1 MNSNKSKM
9 NMTNQEKLDEM
20 YDTIQ
25 DLKKDHDYL
34 VSDIDDMHH
43 TLNWI
48 RRRERIRMTLSILYW
63 TAIIGIVFGAY
74 YYIQPLINGLLLGLT
89 GSTDTFQNL
98 EKTVGGLP
106 DLGNLKK
113 IFDLFRA
120 SSTAN

>member
-1 MNSNKSKM
+1 MNSSKAKM
-9 NMTNQEKLDEM
+9 NMTNQEKLDQM
-20 YDTIQ
+20 YDVIQ

-34 VSDIDDMHH
+34 ISDIDDMHS

-63 TAIIGIVFGAY
+63 TVIIGVVFGAY
-74 YYIQPLINGLLLGLT
+74 YYIQPLINGLLFGLT
-89 GSTDTFQNL
+89 GSMDTFQTL

-113 IFDLFRA
+113 ILEAMGAA
-120 SSTAN
+120 SSTR

>member
-1 MNSNKSKM
+1 
-9 NMTNQEKLDEM
+9 MTNQEKLDQM
-20 YDTIQ
+20 YDVIQ

-34 VSDIDDMHH
+34 VSDIDDMHS

-63 TAIIGIVFGAY
+63 TVIIGVVFGAY
-74 YYIQPLINGLLLGLT
+74 YYIQPLINGLLFGLT
-89 GSTDTFQNL
+89 GSMDTFQTL

-113 IFDLFRA
+113 ILEAMGAA
-120 SSTAN
+120 SSTR